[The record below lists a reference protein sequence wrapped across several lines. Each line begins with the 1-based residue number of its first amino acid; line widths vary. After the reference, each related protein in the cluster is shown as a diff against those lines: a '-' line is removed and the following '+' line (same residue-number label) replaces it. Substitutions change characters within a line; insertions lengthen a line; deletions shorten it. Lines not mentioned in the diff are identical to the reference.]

1 MRATIAV
8 CLAAALLLAAY
19 LSLSTSGSIDAP
31 PPYEESPAPPRNS
44 GIETQPVAQAETERK
59 ASSKPAEAEGKSPR
73 PTLSPTPTTAPVEA
87 PVEPPTT
94 IRIVVRDIVTQAAV
108 DSFRWR
114 FQQASMALRGE
125 SSSSTL
131 ALSLPNLAV
140 GNLLIEADG
149 MQPFTQKELRIP
161 AAGAPAETLNVYLTP
176 VATAAGIT
184 LMVKTL
190 DNQPVVDVRVDAY
203 ELSAL
208 KRKENWQLGR
218 PIWAR
223 RTTST
228 DGIYALPPLPPGEY
242 GILLVATSSQGDLL
256 PVAPFRHVFDLN
268 GSNGFLED
276 VSLAPACA
284 LRLELSNSSG
294 QPFDPKLHG
303 EVAIR
308 LNPVGEAGIKR
319 KWTASEE
326 SGNPTAALRTV
337 SEADRVPG
345 KGLIWLDEP
354 VAPGTYL
361 LEIFIDGNQRV
372 HQQLQLRQGEQQ
384 IERVTIF

>member
-8 CLAAALLLAAY
+8 CLAAVLLVAVY
-19 LSLSTSGSIDAP
+19 MSLRANDSIEAP
-31 PPYEESPAPPRNS
+31 PPYHESTVPLRNS
-44 GIETQPVAQAETERK
+44 GIESQSVVQADSKRK
-59 ASSKPAEAEGKSPR
+59 ATATPVEVAAKPSR
-73 PTLSPTPTTAPVEA
+73 PTSSPSPKAESEEA
-87 PVEPPTT
+87 TTT
-94 IRIVVRDIVTQAAV
+94 IRISVRNIVTQAAIT
-108 DSFRWR
+108 SFRWR
-114 FQQASMALRGE
+114 FQQASKALRGE
-125 SSSSTL
+125 SNSSAL
-131 ALSLPNLAV
+131 ELSLPNLAV

-149 MQPFTQKELRIP
+149 MQPFTQKELRLP
-161 AAGAPAETLNVYLTP
+161 GAGAPPETLDIYLTP

-184 LMVKTL
+184 LMVKDL

-203 ELSAL
+203 DLSAL
-208 KRKENWQLGR
+208 KRKENWQLSR

-228 DGIYALPPLPPGEY
+228 DGIYTLPPLPPGEY
-242 GILLVATSSQGDLL
+242 GILLVATTSQGDLKPL
-256 PVAPFRHVFDLN
+256 APFHRVFDLN

-284 LRLELSNSSG
+284 LRLELRNGSG

-308 LNPVGEAGIKR
+308 LNPTGEAGTQR
-319 KWTASEE
+319 KWTAQAEPA
-326 SGNPTAALRTV
+326 NPSAPPRTV

-354 VAPGTYL
+354 VAPGSYL

-384 IERVTIF
+384 VERVTIF